1 MKSIHIICYL
11 KQSKDHKIQTKN
23 FKKKTDTNF
32 FFLAHSKMNNA
43 QLFEK

>member
-11 KQSKDHKIQTKN
+11 KQSKDHKIKTKN

-32 FFLAHSKMNNA
+32 FFSCSFKNE
-43 QLFEK
+43 QCSTF